1 MRILC
6 YLFGVHRTVY
16 CAQVERPVYVQRIEL
31 RSRAI
36 SQTLR
41 QSGVD
46 AGQWLARL
54 KKQQDTICQMDEYN
68 RLLSSQ
74 VATYASETN
83 RLKALVAK
91 LQRMQFG
98 KSSEKLRAKIER

>member
-1 MRILC
+1 M
-6 YLFGVHRTVY
+6 
-16 CAQVERPVYVQRIEL
+16 
-31 RSRAI
+31 
-36 SQTLR
+36 R

-74 VATYASETN
+74 VATYTSEIN

-91 LQRMQFG
+91 LQRMRFS

>member
-1 MRILC
+1 
-6 YLFGVHRTVY
+6 
-16 CAQVERPVYVQRIEL
+16 
-31 RSRAI
+31 
-36 SQTLR
+36 
-41 QSGVD
+41 
-46 AGQWLARL
+46 
-54 KKQQDTICQMDEYN
+54 MDEYN

-98 KSSEKLRAKIER
+98 KISEKKKKKIER

>member
-1 MRILC
+1 
-6 YLFGVHRTVY
+6 
-16 CAQVERPVYVQRIEL
+16 
-31 RSRAI
+31 
-36 SQTLR
+36 
-41 QSGVD
+41 
-46 AGQWLARL
+46 L

-98 KSSEKLRAKIER
+98 KSSEKLRAKIERYISDSRYNGRWSAYFPVTTWA

>member
-1 MRILC
+1 M
-6 YLFGVHRTVY
+6 
-16 CAQVERPVYVQRIEL
+16 
-31 RSRAI
+31 
-36 SQTLR
+36 R

-74 VATYASETN
+74 VATYTSEIN